1 MKNQISAL
9 IDGELGRDEA
19 ERCLQR
25 LKQDSELREVW
36 ETHHL
41 IGDALRG
48 QLGYQLGEAFS
59 ERLRAEP
66 TVLAP
71 KARQDALRNTRWYA
85 LSAAAG
91 VAAVAV
97 AAWVALPQIRTEQ
110 VGPMASSLQ
119 AAPAQQIEV
128 PAAVGVGDYLLAH
141 QRFSPSSSMQG
152 VAPYVRTV
160 SEERKGAAR

>member
-1 MKNQISAL
+1 MRNQISAL
-9 IDGELGRDEA
+9 VDGELGREET

-25 LKQDSELREVW
+25 LKQDSELRDVW

-48 QLGYQLGEAFS
+48 QLGYQLGDAFS

-71 KARQDALRNTRWYA
+71 QTRQESLHSVRWYA

-97 AAWVALPQIRTEQ
+97 AAWVALPQLRTEQ
-110 VGPMASSLQ
+110 TGPIASAPQ
-119 AAPAQQIEV
+119 AVSAQQAEV